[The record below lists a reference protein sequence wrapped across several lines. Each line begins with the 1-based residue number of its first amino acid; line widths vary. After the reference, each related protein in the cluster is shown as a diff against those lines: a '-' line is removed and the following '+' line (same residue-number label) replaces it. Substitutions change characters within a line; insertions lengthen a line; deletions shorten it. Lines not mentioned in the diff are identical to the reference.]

1 MQLCKAKPYK
11 IRQGGGHSLV
21 VSLPGETLMIPG
33 EERWII
39 RDESTGTILLVNQE
53 EFRKKYAVKLGVDI
67 SD

>member
-21 VSLPGETLMIPG
+21 VSLSGETLLAPG
-33 EERWII
+33 EDRWII

-53 EFRKKYAVKLGVDI
+53 EFKRKYAGKLGLDI